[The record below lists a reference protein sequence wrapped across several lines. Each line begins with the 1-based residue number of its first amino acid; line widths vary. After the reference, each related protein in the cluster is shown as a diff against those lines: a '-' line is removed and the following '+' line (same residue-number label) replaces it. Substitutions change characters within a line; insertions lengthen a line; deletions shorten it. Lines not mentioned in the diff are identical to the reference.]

1 MPATIILTT
10 PDPGLEAAWKAQ
22 LAPREPAVFARPADL
37 HRELLRPGARVWI
50 ADVNDPRTRHPAGTG
65 TLVIL
70 VGQPHSLPFEQAK
83 QNRAARLFLS
93 YEESRLR
100 LAECVGLL
108 EEVAEKNSQ
117 IQTALERTRRLETM
131 QQLSRDPFGLAPAAP
146 APDSSESW
154 DFLESAL
161 EHLGNRERLLDEF
174 RRAGRYLLK
183 AGKVLFF
190 LRSIDA
196 FTSDREGHRCEAG
209 HPLPLWLEDHP
220 ASLDPAAWAGADD
233 PALDAPIRQLLQ
245 GWGTR
250 LLVPLHTHSQLLG
263 WMALGPRADGSP
275 YRDNDKSRAV
285 LLGRLLERCLERS
298 AQLEE
303 LRHSEQTA
311 AFRAKYLPGARL
323 LTRTVL
329 ANAEL
334 PVEVRAVAGEALAL
348 QRAITQPARPPHRF
362 RVTAGP
368 VPEIDGVWVL
378 WEESAPEIERI
389 RAEQETLRR
398 ELFRN
403 LGLTLSHELSNSLV
417 SLVTYSHIL
426 ARDSA
431 PPVPGV
437 VPGATDSAPNGMV
450 EVENRSEPA
459 GRQSSKSKI
468 ENSLAAD
475 VQKLQRLAEHA
486 TLLGELAAPVAE
498 ALDLNALLNEL
509 AAARGITTRFSEEP
523 LGFSVDPRLLR
534 FAFSAILDAIC
545 ANRPD
550 EGSKNLILTLRASGT
565 DAARLAVITVEGKK
579 LELDGVLP
587 LPEPGVTPNHGR
599 LSVLLARE
607 ILRMHGGT
615 LQAGPGIKGT
625 DIQISLGALR

>member
-1 MPATIILTT
+1 MPATIILTS

-22 LAPREPAVFARPADL
+22 LTPREPATFARPADL

-50 ADVNDPRTRHPAGTG
+50 ADINDPRTRHTAGTG

-70 VGQPHSLPFEQAK
+70 VGQPHTLPFEQAK

-93 YEESRLR
+93 YEESRAR

-131 QQLSRDPFGLAPAAP
+131 QQLSRDPFGVAATP
-146 APDSSESW
+146 APENTESW

-190 LRSIDA
+190 LRHIDTFA
-196 FTSDREGHRCEAG
+196 SDREGHRCAAG
-209 HPLPLWLEDHP
+209 HPLALWLEDHP

-275 YRDNDKSRAV
+275 YRDADKSRAV

-298 AQLEE
+298 AQLED
-303 LRHSEQTA
+303 LRHAEQTA
-311 AFRAKYLPGARL
+311 ALRARYLPGARL
-323 LTRTVL
+323 LTRAAVL

-348 QRAITQPARPPHRF
+348 QRHVTQPARLPHRF
-362 RVTAGP
+362 RISAGP

-378 WEESAPEIERI
+378 WEESAPEIERL

-398 ELFRN
+398 ELFRH

-417 SLVTYSHIL
+417 SLVTYSQIL

-431 PPVPGV
+431 PPLPGV
-437 VPGATDSAPNGMV
+437 TPGGT
-450 EVENRSEPA
+450 EPA
-459 GRQSSKSKI
+459 PLSVAGI
-468 ENSLAAD
+468 ENPKAKIQNSVSAD
-475 VQKLQRLAEHA
+475 VLKLQRLAEHA
-486 TLLGELAAPVAE
+486 TLLGELASPVAE
-498 ALDLNALLNEL
+498 AVNLNALLSEL
-509 AAARGITTRFSEEP
+509 AAQRGITTRFSEEP
-523 LGFSVDPRLLR
+523 LAFSVDPRLLR
-534 FAFSAILDAIC
+534 FAFGAILDAIC

-550 EGSKNLILTLRASGT
+550 EGAKNLIFTLRASGT

-579 LELDGVLP
+579 LELDGILP
-587 LPEPGVTPNHGR
+587 LPEPGATPNHGR

-615 LQAGPGIKGT
+615 LQAGPGMKGT